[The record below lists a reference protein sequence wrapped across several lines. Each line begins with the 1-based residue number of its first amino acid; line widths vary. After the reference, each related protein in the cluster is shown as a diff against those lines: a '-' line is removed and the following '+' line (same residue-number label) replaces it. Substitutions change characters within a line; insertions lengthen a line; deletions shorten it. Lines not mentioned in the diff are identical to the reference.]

1 MDQSLTPTPPVFTQT
16 PVEPEPPKKSYTW
29 LIVVLII
36 FLLANSSVLV
46 YKYYQLKQQV
56 AQTPASPIPNPS
68 AAASPVVNPTANW
81 KTYTGDGFSFKYPA
95 QWDINPLPWDDSQL
109 LDKGILVSDD
119 QGPNEDQISLEISS
133 TKLSDVA
140 FPGCKQTQQILL
152 DNVAASRCEI
162 TQEIS
167 AERGIVYNPPIISK
181 IVYIEALHNGLYY
194 IISLTFDQTS
204 DKFKILDQILSTFE
218 FID

>member
-1 MDQSLTPTPPVFTQT
+1 MDGVQQGPKTKFLLILLIIVTCLSSLTSGFLFWQNTKLRQQISQLTTQPSPSPTPLVS
-16 PVEPEPPKKSYTW
+16 PK
-29 LIVVLII
+29 
-36 FLLANSSVLV
+36 
-46 YKYYQLKQQV
+46 
-56 AQTPASPIPNPS
+56 PS
-68 AAASPVVNPTANW
+68 ANTETADW

-109 LDKGILVSDD
+109 LNNGILLSDG
-119 QGPNEDQISLEISS
+119 QRPNEDQISLEISS
-133 TKLSDVA
+133 TKMSDVM
-140 FPGCKQTQQILL
+140 FPGCKQIQQVLL